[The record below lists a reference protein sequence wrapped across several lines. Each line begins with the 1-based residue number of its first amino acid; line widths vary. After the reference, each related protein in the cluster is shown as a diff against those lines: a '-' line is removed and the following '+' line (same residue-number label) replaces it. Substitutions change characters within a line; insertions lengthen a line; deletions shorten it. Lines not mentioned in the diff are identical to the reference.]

1 MIIKHN
7 MTALNGSRQYFK
19 NVKDSQKMSEKLS
32 SGYRINRSADDVAG
46 LPISEEMRGQIRGM
60 NRGSSNCSDAMS
72 LIQTADGALEE
83 MHSILDRLKEL
94 SVQSANDTN
103 TDSDREAIQYE
114 VTGLLKEIDKIGS
127 ATEFNNKKLFHNG
140 AKELWVQSGANSTG
154 GSRIDIDEINTKTL
168 NLDQISLAT
177 GDGAQDANFKVDKAI
192 DKVSQLRAYMGAEYN
207 RLEHSKSVD
216 DYSSENL
223 QASESRIRDLN
234 MGDGMVSYSR
244 STILM
249 QAGEAMIAQANQAVQ
264 GVLSLLQ

>member
-1 MIIKHN
+1 M
-7 MTALNGSRQYFK
+7 
-19 NVKDSQKMSEKLS
+19 
-32 SGYRINRSADDVAG
+32 
-46 LPISEEMRGQIRGM
+46 
-60 NRGSSNCSDAMS
+60 
-72 LIQTADGALEE
+72 
-83 MHSILDRLKEL
+83 
-94 SVQSANDTN
+94 
-103 TDSDREAIQYE
+103 
-114 VTGLLKEIDKIGS
+114 
-127 ATEFNNKKLFHNG
+127 FHNG
-140 AKELWVQSGANSTG
+140 AKELWVQSGANSTD
-154 GSRIDIDEINTKTL
+154 GSRIDIDEINTRTL

>member
-1 MIIKHN
+1 
-7 MTALNGSRQYFK
+7 
-19 NVKDSQKMSEKLS
+19 
-32 SGYRINRSADDVAG
+32 
-46 LPISEEMRGQIRGM
+46 
-60 NRGSSNCSDAMS
+60 
-72 LIQTADGALEE
+72 

>member
-1 MIIKHN
+1 
-7 MTALNGSRQYFK
+7 MTARRCL
-19 NVKDSQKMSEKLS
+19 
-32 SGYRINRSADDVAG
+32 RSFLLVTSAEDVAG

-60 NRGSSNCSDAMS
+60 NRSSSNCSDAMS

>member
-1 MIIKHN
+1 
-7 MTALNGSRQYFK
+7 
-19 NVKDSQKMSEKLS
+19 
-32 SGYRINRSADDVAG
+32 
-46 LPISEEMRGQIRGM
+46 
-60 NRGSSNCSDAMS
+60 MS

>member
-1 MIIKHN
+1 MG
-7 MTALNGSRQYFK
+7 TVR
-19 NVKDSQKMSEKLS
+19 
-32 SGYRINRSADDVAG
+32 
-46 LPISEEMRGQIRGM
+46 
-60 NRGSSNCSDAMS
+60 
-72 LIQTADGALEE
+72 
-83 MHSILDRLKEL
+83 
-94 SVQSANDTN
+94 
-103 TDSDREAIQYE
+103 
-114 VTGLLKEIDKIGS
+114 
-127 ATEFNNKKLFHNG
+127 
-140 AKELWVQSGANSTG
+140 ANSTD
-154 GSRIDIDEINTKTL
+154 GSRIDIDEINTVTL
-168 NLDQISLAT
+168 NLDKISLAT

-223 QASESRIRDLN
+223 QASESRIRDQN